1 MVVTLTYYT
10 ARVVEFD
17 EGAFYTLRVSDQVG
31 PAIPL
36 RSYSTLRE
44 EMQLFE
50 SFDASNGLRD
60 FHPFVQDELSDS
72 EPVDQSL
79 SLPWSTGSESYRV
92 AVLSFAL
99 AGGMKPTRR
108 AYLPENSSDLLRFL
122 TVGGYL
128 LSPDLA
134 DDDDGSDCDN
144 FEDAYIPCST
154 FDGDW
159 KFATFA
165 RGVL

>member
-60 FHPFVQDELSDS
+60 FHPFVQDELS
-72 EPVDQSL
+72 
-79 SLPWSTGSESYRV
+79 GSESYRV